1 MGIRECRELPAQS
14 DTSSTG
20 ILAAHG
26 GGRSNPCRVDSH
38 AMRILVIDNFDSFVY
53 NLVQYIGQLGFQG
66 EECTVW
72 RNNAPELGT
81 SRSELVDVLSSF
93 DAILVSP
100 GPGDPTQA
108 GRTLEV
114 IEVAAEL
121 KKPLFGVC
129 LGHQAIGQ
137 FFGAKVVRAEELF
150 HGKTSPVTHDGT
162 GVLVGVP
169 NPFRVTRYHSLTV
182 DPESIPEELIITA
195 RSDSGM
201 IMAMRHRDLPI
212 HSVQFH
218 PESVM
223 TQYGHRMLANWLAE
237 TSYVIDEPLVEA
249 LEKEHLAVTGAI
261 SATAAML

>member
-1 MGIRECRELPAQS
+1 
-14 DTSSTG
+14 
-20 ILAAHG
+20 
-26 GGRSNPCRVDSH
+26 
-38 AMRILVIDNFDSFVY
+38 MRILVIDNFDSFVY
-53 NLVQYIGQLGFQG
+53 NLVQYIGQLGFAG

-72 RNNAPELGT
+72 RNNAPELGVT
-81 SRSELVDVLSSF
+81 TAELRDALSLF

-100 GPGDPTQA
+100 GPGAPGAA

-114 IEVAAEL
+114 IELAAEMR
-121 KKPLFGVC
+121 KPLFGVC

-137 FFGAKVVRAEELF
+137 HFGARVVRAQELF

-162 GVLVGVP
+162 GVLKNIP
-169 NPFRVTRYHSLTV
+169 SPFRVTRYHSLTV
-182 DPESIPEELIITA
+182 DPDTVPEELIVTA
-195 RSDSGM
+195 HSDSGM

-237 TSYVIDEPLVEA
+237 VEGAGLDEARIERLVNDQ
-249 LEKEHLAVTGAI
+249 LQVTGAI
-261 SATAAML
+261 SAEMHSA